1 MQVISDMEAVN
12 YSDFQ
17 NVAEMMRYCKN
28 SNQILQ
34 TLAKKS
40 LKTHQMVMK
49 TRIPYRKNLIQ
60 MFIEIYTADGHEG
73 VAETLLQ
80 SYMANDAYSSNPI
93 LVSYR
98 AILSIIKAICYT
110 IEKKE
115 SYGVLDAEYI
125 LQDIISSPL
134 RFYDVVLYLNS
145 TSNVTSL
152 KKPSTSSSSSSSI
165 IDRPSGNKFLYS
177 IFILSFHSYNEF
189 FNIFFLYD
197 LTYFFY
203 RI

>member
-12 YSDFQ
+12 YNDFQ
-17 NVAEMMRYCKN
+17 NVTEMMRYCKN

-115 SYGVLDAEYI
+115 SYGVSDAEYI
-125 LQDIISSPL
+125 LQDIITCPL
-134 RFYDVVLYLNS
+134 RFYDVVVYLNS
-145 TSNVTSL
+145 TTNITSL
-152 KKPSTSSSSSSSI
+152 KKTPSSSI
-165 IDRPSGNKFLYS
+165 IDRPSGIKLV
-177 IFILSFHSYNEF
+177 
-189 FNIFFLYD
+189 
-197 LTYFFY
+197 
-203 RI
+203 

>member
-145 TSNVTSL
+145 ISNVTSL
-152 KKPSTSSSSSSSI
+152 KKTSTSSSSSI
-165 IDRPSGNKFLYS
+165 IDRPSGKKLFTPSSFYSFILTMNYS
-177 IFILSFHSYNEF
+177 IFFSFQLLLSS
-189 FNIFFLYD
+189 FLPD
-197 LTYFFY
+197 
-203 RI
+203 

>member
-1 MQVISDMEAVN
+1 
-12 YSDFQ
+12 
-17 NVAEMMRYCKN
+17 
-28 SNQILQ
+28 
-34 TLAKKS
+34 
-40 LKTHQMVMK
+40 MK